1 MDKELEEAINKGQP
15 CAILHFDKED
25 NVTHT
30 EKYNL
35 ENARPSKWQLESMA
49 RCFLPHIREFFESEE
64 GRREFEK
71 WKKENM

>member
-1 MDKELEEAINKGQP
+1 MIRN
-15 CAILHFDKED
+15 
-25 NVTHT
+25 
-30 EKYNL
+30 KYNL